1 MDLCLGGKRSENV
14 EMVSSFYAL
23 DPRRGNAYQKLK
35 YESDGQPALKKIIVF
50 YDTIY
55 WVSNLR

>member
-1 MDLCLGGKRSENV
+1 MDLRLGGERSENV

-23 DPRRGNAYQKLK
+23 DPRRGNAYQNLK
-35 YESDGQPALKKIIVF
+35 YESDGQPALKKIVF

>member
-1 MDLCLGGKRSENV
+1 VDLRLGEERSENV

-50 YDTIY
+50 
-55 WVSNLR
+55 L

>member
-1 MDLCLGGKRSENV
+1 VDLRLGEERSENV

-35 YESDGQPALKKIIVF
+35 YESDGQPALNKIIVF
-50 YDTIY
+50 
-55 WVSNLR
+55 L